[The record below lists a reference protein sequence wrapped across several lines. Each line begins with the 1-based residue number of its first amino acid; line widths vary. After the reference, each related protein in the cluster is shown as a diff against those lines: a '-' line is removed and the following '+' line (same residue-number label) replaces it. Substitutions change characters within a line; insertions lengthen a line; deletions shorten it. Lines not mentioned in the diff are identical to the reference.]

1 MAEATRNLNATGW
14 GYVRGDHPTTHYNV
28 TSGTWYELGGYND
41 ARKFM
46 YVKFAAMPSSLKR
59 KQLLDFRVVVQAK
72 GVIDTVYNLT
82 IDGWSSYGS
91 FDPATITYANMPETG
106 ARFAMSD
113 IFQYAD
119 SPLDVGITRLSSS
132 YGGSYIRRVLANGI
146 CLGSTSSVYVPAIQN
161 KLLGGGTPYVQVT
174 YDDAVNV
181 TSQVSD
187 PVASS
192 RESND
197 AIKFSWSLNKADSSI
212 YCADETWT
220 QASAVFYWKK
230 STDSSYTA
238 VNISGSTM
246 SKTFPAYTFPTGGTI
261 NYYVKVTDTDGT
273 TTQSSVKT
281 MTLAGIS
288 MDITTCPTD
297 GATDVD
303 GHKAIKFAWQ
313 LRSTLDS
320 SHTYAQKSAKILWR
334 EYGTSTWNE
343 VVQSGSTKSLTVPAN
358 TFPPSTVIEW
368 KLQVTLPSDE
378 VFTLS
383 TARTFTTARMILT
396 ANTYPTGSSVDNR
409 VAIPFA
415 FTLSSTA
422 GNVYNPTKSGV
433 IWRPAGTSTWRRF
446 EHVGTQSSWNV
457 VAYAF
462 PANTTIEWYLY
473 AYDVDDCYAYTE
485 TLTFKTLPYTLAI
498 SSAPTGSNIDTRN
511 AITFSWTISNAQG
524 AVNQSSAIF
533 YWRVSGASSYTA
545 VNISG
550 GTKSVSIPANTFP
563 TGKTIQWY
571 VRVTA
576 ADGTVLQSS
585 AATFNTVSTKVT
597 LDTYPSGNDVYT
609 AAVLR
614 WTWHLASNVGN
625 YSQASAKLYWRVST
639 SSTYTAINVS
649 GNTQALNVAANTFP
663 TNKTIQWYVEATDVG
678 GLTSTTSVMS
688 FKTVTTQI
696 TPQNSP
702 TSGYADPRNAIKFQ
716 WYFAS
721 TGGAVPQASATF
733 YWRVSGASEWTSVA
747 ASGSTASVTIAAN
760 TFPVA
765 STIEW
770 YITGTDVGGTSSTS
784 AEYSFSTA
792 AETAYAY
799 PQSPIGTTVDTGKQV
814 TLRWIL
820 ANADGTQPSKVV
832 LSYKLTSENNWTV
845 IHQANSAFTSWTV
858 AANYFPVGEI
868 EWKVVATNRDNVDG
882 PAGTAAF
889 ISLRAPDAPVGLSA
903 TAVPRTTIRWQG
915 GDQEAYEILIDNE
928 TVVQAYGT
936 EVNEWT
942 PDFVLDD
949 GIHVIAVR
957 IQGPYGLW
965 SDPAITSIDV
975 QNQVPTGWED
985 LAISGAF
992 DVDAIL
998 TMTGAESPASPSANW
1013 FRDGKRVAVTHGSRE
1028 YADRYVLGEHRYWVE
1043 LWAADG
1049 NYARSNVLTGQLKSC
1064 ITRIALFEGGDWVDL
1079 RLSEKSAAEQDFQY
1093 SRISSVRHV
1102 LGTAYPVLE
1111 LSEFE
1116 DLSGSYDCAFKD
1128 TESAAQLLA
1137 MRGRV
1142 VILKSR
1148 GGRVLIG
1155 VLSPLET
1162 RYTDFYIAC
1171 SFTVQAVDWEDFR
1184 DVL

>member
-1 MAEATRNLNATGW
+1 M
-14 GYVRGDHPTTHYNV
+14 
-28 TSGTWYELGGYND
+28 
-41 ARKFM
+41 
-46 YVKFAAMPSSLKR
+46 
-59 KQLLDFRVVVQAK
+59 
-72 GVIDTVYNLT
+72 
-82 IDGWSSYGS
+82 
-91 FDPATITYANMPETG
+91 
-106 ARFAMSD
+106 
-113 IFQYAD
+113 
-119 SPLDVGITRLSSS
+119 
-132 YGGSYIRRVLANGI
+132 
-146 CLGSTSSVYVPAIQN
+146 
-161 KLLGGGTPYVQVT
+161 
-174 YDDAVNV
+174 
-181 TSQVSD
+181 
-187 PVASS
+187 
-192 RESND
+192 
-197 AIKFSWSLNKADSSI
+197 
-212 YCADETWT
+212 
-220 QASAVFYWKK
+220 
-230 STDSSYTA
+230 
-238 VNISGSTM
+238 NISGSTQ
-246 SKTFPAYTFPTGGTI
+246 SKTFAAYTFPTGGTI
-261 NYYVKVTDTDGT
+261 NFYVKVTDTDGT
-273 TTQSSVKT
+273 TSQSEVQS

-288 MDITTCPTD
+288 LNITTAPAN
-297 GATDVD
+297 GATNVD
-303 GHKAIKFAWQ
+303 GHKAIPFAWQ
-313 LRSTLDS
+313 IVSSLNS
-320 SHTYAQKSAKILWR
+320 SHTYNQKSAKILWR
-334 EYGTSTWNE
+334 LYGGSSWNE
-343 VVQSGSTKSLTVPAN
+343 VVQSTSTKSLNVPAN
-358 TFPPSTVIEW
+358 TFPANSTIEW

-383 TARTFTTARMILT
+383 TARNFSTASMTLT
-396 ANTYPTGSSVDNR
+396 ATTYPTGNAVDNR
-409 VAIPFA
+409 VQITFA
-415 FTLSSTA
+415 FTLASTA
-422 GNVYNPTKSGV
+422 GNVYNPTKSG
-433 IWRPAGTSTWRRF
+433 IMWRPTGTQTWNRF
-446 EHVGTQSSWNV
+446 ENVGSQSSWKT

-473 AYDVDDCYAYTE
+473 AYDSDNCFAYTE
-485 TLTFKTLPYTLAI
+485 TLSFKTLAYSLAI
-498 SSAPTGSNIDTRN
+498 SSAPTGSNIDTRT
-511 AITFSWTISNAQG
+511 AMTFSWTISNSQG
-524 AVNQSSAIF
+524 AVTQSSAIF
-533 YWRVSGASSYTA
+533 YWRVSGASSYTQVA
-545 VNISG
+545 ISG
-550 GTKSVSIPANTFP
+550 GTKSVSIAANTFP

-571 VRVTA
+571 VKVTA

-585 AATFNTVSTKVT
+585 AATFSTVSTRVT

-609 AAVLR
+609 AAALK

-625 YSQASAKLYWRVST
+625 YSQANAKLYWRVST
-639 SSTYTAINVS
+639 ASSYTQIAIS
-649 GNTQALNVAANTFP
+649 GNTQSLTVSANTFP
-663 TNKTIQWYVEATDVG
+663 TNKTIQWYIEATDVG

-702 TSGYADPRNAIKFQ
+702 TSGYMDPRNAIKFQ

-721 TGGAVPQASATF
+721 TGGAVQQASATF
-733 YWRVSGASEWTSVA
+733 YWRVSGAGSWTSVA

-770 YITGTDVGGTSSTS
+770 YISGTDVGGTSSTS

-868 EWKVVATNRDNVDG
+868 EWKVIATNRDNVDG

-915 GDQEAYEILIDNE
+915 GDQEAYEILIDGE

-1013 FRDGKRVAVTHGSRE
+1013 FRDGKRIAVTHGSRT
-1028 YADRYVLGEHRYWVE
+1028 YADRYVLGEHRYYVE
-1043 LWAADG
+1043 LWADDG

-1171 SFTVQAVDWEDFR
+1171 SFTVQAVGWEDFR

>member
-1 MAEATRNLNATGW
+1 MATRNLSATGW
-14 GYVRGDHPTTHYNV
+14 GYVRSDNANTHYNV
-28 TSGTWYELGGYND
+28 ADNTWYHLYYNYGSNNII
-41 ARKFM
+41 AYMF
-46 YVKFAAMPSSLKR
+46 VKFSAMPSSLKR
-59 KQLLDFRVVVQAK
+59 KKILSAK
-72 GVIDTVYNLT
+72 LVLPAR
-82 IDGWSSYGS
+82 
-91 FDPATITYANMPETG
+91 DPIANNTDRLCAYYMHETFTPSTITYSNAPTRYLDLDMSAFIHNNDG
-106 ARFAMSD
+106 A
-113 IFQYAD
+113 
-119 SPLDVGITRLSSS
+119 LDVEISMGAASGHEAIAGCVRLETE
-132 YGGSYIRRVLANGI
+132 YGRNYDYIDTKNTLV
-146 CLGSTSSVYVPAIQN
+146 
-161 KLLGGGTPYVQVT
+161 GGGTPYLQVE
-174 YDDAVNV
+174 YDASIDL
-181 TSQVSD
+181 TSKVYGLT
-187 PVASS
+187 ASS

-197 AIKFSWSLNKADSSI
+197 AISFSWALEKADSDSH
-212 YCADETWT
+212 CADETWT

-261 NYYVKVTDTDGT
+261 NYYVKVTDTEGT
-273 TTQSSVKT
+273 TTQTDVKT

-288 MDITTCPTD
+288 MDITTCPD
-297 GATDVD
+297 NGATNVES
-303 GHKAIKFAWQ
+303 HKAIPFAWQ

-320 SHTYAQKSAKILWR
+320 SHTYAQKSARLLWR
-334 EYGTSTWNE
+334 VSGASTWQA

-358 TFPPSTVIEW
+358 TFPAGSTIEW
-368 KLQVTLPSDE
+368 KLEVTLPSDE

-383 TARTFTTARMILT
+383 TARTFSTATISAVL
-396 ANTYPTGSSVDNR
+396 NSYPTGNSVDNR
-409 VAIPFA
+409 VAQA
-415 FTLSSTA
+415 FSWDIISS
-422 GNVYNPTKSGV
+422 SGATG
-433 IWRPAGTSTWRRF
+433 I
-446 EHVGTQSSWNV
+446 TQSSAKIYWRVSGAGTWNQISV
-457 VAYAF
+457 SGNTKSKNAAAYTF
-462 PANTTIEWYLY
+462 PANSTIEWYLHVV
-473 AYDVDDCYAYTE
+473 DVDGCTADTS
-485 TLTFKTLPYTLAI
+485 TLSFKTLAYSLAI

-524 AVNQSSAIF
+524 AATQSSAIF

-550 GTKSVSIPANTFP
+550 NTKSVSIPANTFP

-733 YWRVSGASEWTSVA
+733 YWRISGASEWTSVA
-747 ASGSTASVTIAAN
+747 ASGSTASVTIPAN

-770 YITGTDVGGTSSTS
+770 YISGTDVGGTSSTS
-784 AEYSFSTA
+784 QVYSFSTA

-799 PQSPIGTTVDTGKQV
+799 PQAPIGVTVDTGKAV

-820 ANADGTQPSKVV
+820 ANADGTQPSRVE
-832 LSYKLTSENNWTV
+832 LSYKLANESSWTTIHAEN
-845 IHQANSAFTSWTV
+845 AAFTEWT
-858 AANYFPVGEI
+858 AAAGYFPVGEI
-868 EWKVVATNRDNVDG
+868 EWRVIATNRDGVEG

-889 ISLRAPDAPVGLSA
+889 ISLRAPDAPVGLTA

-915 GDQEAYEILIDNE
+915 GDQEAYEILIDGE
-928 TVVQAYGT
+928 TVQQAYGT

-942 PDFVLDD
+942 PDFVLED

-965 SDPAITSIDV
+965 SDPSITTIDV
-975 QNQVPTGWED
+975 ANQVPAGWED
-985 LAISGAF
+985 LTLAGRF

-998 TMTGAESPASPSANW
+998 TMSGAESPASPSANW
-1013 FRDGKRVAVTHGSRE
+1013 FRDGKRIAVTHGSRE

-1043 LWAADG
+1043 LWAEDG
-1049 NYARSNVLTGQLKSC
+1049 NYARSNILTGTLKSC
-1064 ITRIALFEGGDWVDL
+1064 ITRIALFEGGGWVDL
-1079 RLSEKSAAEQDFQY
+1079 RLSENSAGEQAFTY
-1093 SRISSVRHV
+1093 GRTASARHV

-1111 LSEFE
+1111 ISAFE
-1116 DLSGSYDCAFKD
+1116 DLSGSYDCAFRD
-1128 TESAAQLLA
+1128 TEDAAKLEA

-1155 VLSPLET
+1155 LLSPLET

-1171 SFTVQAVDWEDFR
+1171 RFTVSAIDWEDFR

>member
-1 MAEATRNLNATGW
+1 MAEVTRNLALSNYA
-14 GYVRGDHPTTHYNV
+14 YIQEDSPNTHV
-28 TSGTWYELGGYND
+28 TPNTSTWYLIRGGGSSD
-41 ARKFM
+41 R
-46 YVKFAAMPSSLKR
+46 AMLFTLPAWPSSLKR
-59 KQLLDFRVVVQAK
+59 KKLVNAQLTVQVDGLSYPVLGVRACDTAYNASTVTWATAPSRGIASLLAWSASSGQGDVTMNPAGSSAASAVAELLRAKALCFTSNQFTVSIKTVLTNGNAMKVV
-72 GVIDTVYNLT
+72 
-82 IDGWSSYGS
+82 
-91 FDPATITYANMPETG
+91 
-106 ARFAMSD
+106 
-113 IFQYAD
+113 
-119 SPLDVGITRLSSS
+119 
-132 YGGSYIRRVLANGI
+132 
-146 CLGSTSSVYVPAIQN
+146 
-161 KLLGGGTPYVQVT
+161 VT
-174 YDDAVNV
+174 YDDAVDI
-181 TSQVSD
+181 TSKATLKDYPAGTVD
-187 PVASS
+187 ASS
-192 RESND
+192 
-197 AIKFSWSLNKADSSI
+197 AQYFSWELSTDTSEG
-212 YCADETWT
+212 YCVDDTWT
-220 QASAVFYWKK
+220 QASAKLYWRVRGAT
-230 STDSSYTA
+230 SWNQIS
-238 VNISGSTM
+238 ISGST
-246 SKTFPAYTFPTGGTI
+246 TH
-261 NYYVKVTDTDGT
+261 
-273 TTQSSVKT
+273 
-281 MTLAGIS
+281 
-288 MDITTCPTD
+288 C
-297 GATDVD
+297 
-303 GHKAIKFAWQ
+303 
-313 LRSTLDS
+313 
-320 SHTYAQKSAKILWR
+320 
-334 EYGTSTWNE
+334 
-343 VVQSGSTKSLTVPAN
+343 TVPAN
-358 TFPPSTVIEW
+358 TFPTGALIDFYVSVTDADGNTDITIPVSFNTYAT
-368 KLQVTLPSDE
+368 QVTP
-378 VFTLS
+378 
-383 TARTFTTARMILT
+383 I
-396 ANTYPTGSSVDNR
+396 TYPTGNSVDNR
-409 VAIPFA
+409 VAQA
-415 FTLSSTA
+415 FSWDFVSASGATGYKQGSAIIYWRVSGAGTWNQISISST
-422 GNVYNPTKSGV
+422 TKSKS
-433 IWRPAGTSTWRRF
+433 AA
-446 EHVGTQSSWNV
+446 
-457 VAYAF
+457 AYTF
-462 PANTTIEWYLY
+462 PANSTIEWYIRGTDY
-473 AYDVDDCYAYTE
+473 SGAVSTSQTYS
-485 TLTFKTLPYTLAI
+485 FKTLAYSLAI

-533 YWRVSGASSYTA
+533 YWRVSGASSYTV

-733 YWRVSGASEWTSVA
+733 YWRISGESSWTSVA
-747 ASGSTASVTIAAN
+747 ASGSTASVTIPAN

-770 YITGTDVGGTSSTS
+770 YISGTDVGGTSSTS
-784 AEYSFSTA
+784 QQYSFSTA

-799 PQSPIGTTVDTGKQV
+799 PQAPIGITVDTSKPV
-814 TLRWIL
+814 TLSWIL
-820 ANADGTQPSKVV
+820 ANADGTQPSRVE
-832 LSYKLTSENNWTV
+832 LSYKLANESSWTV
-845 IHQANSAFTSWTV
+845 IHAENAAFTEWTT
-858 AANYFPVGEI
+858 AAGYFPVGEI
-868 EWKVVATNRDNVDG
+868 EWRVIATNRDGVEG

-889 ISLRAPDAPVGLSA
+889 ISLRAPDAPVGLTA

-915 GDQEAYEILIDNE
+915 GDQEAYEIIIDGE
-928 TVVQAYGT
+928 TVQQAYGT

-942 PDFVLDD
+942 PDFVLED

-965 SDPAITSIDV
+965 SDPSITTIDV
-975 QNQVPTGWED
+975 RNQIPAGWED
-985 LAISGAF
+985 LTLAGRF

-998 TMTGAESPASPSANW
+998 TMSGAESPASPSANW
-1013 FRDGKRVAVTHGSRE
+1013 FRDGKRIAVTHGSRE

-1043 LWAADG
+1043 LWAEDG
-1049 NYARSNVLTGQLKSC
+1049 NYARSNVLTGTLKSC

-1079 RLSEKSAAEQDFQY
+1079 KLSENSAGEQAFTY
-1093 SRISSVRHV
+1093 GRTASARHV

-1111 LSEFE
+1111 ISEFK
-1116 DLSGSYDCAFKD
+1116 DLSGSYDCAFRD
-1128 TESAAQLLA
+1128 TESAAKLEA

-1155 VLSPLET
+1155 LLSPLET

-1171 SFTVQAVDWEDFR
+1171 RFTVSAIDWEDFR